1 MNRTT
6 IVIATSINP
15 MVACGPVAVDLSR
28 RPLNQR
34 AQQTIEPA
42 NMAKSKPAVAKL
54 ARIWTGVNETGV
66 IAISLRQASRIQG
79 QKQL

>member
-1 MNRTT
+1 MSSRSDGLKIVRQEVTAKEISMNRTT

-42 NMAKSKPAVAKL
+42 NIAKSKPAVAKL
-54 ARIWTGVNETGV
+54 ARI
-66 IAISLRQASRIQG
+66 
-79 QKQL
+79 